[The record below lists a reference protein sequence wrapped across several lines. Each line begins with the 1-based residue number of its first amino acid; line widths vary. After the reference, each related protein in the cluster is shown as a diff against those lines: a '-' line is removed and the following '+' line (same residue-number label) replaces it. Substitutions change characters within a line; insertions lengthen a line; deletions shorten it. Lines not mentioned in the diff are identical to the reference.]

1 MEVSKTDPITVMDEA
16 RKGKSRGA
24 VFPPELV
31 EELEKL
37 SPEER
42 HQRML
47 RYVEE
52 HGEDVE
58 PVNGWTPNG
67 PKVTRQ
73 PERHNP
79 PD

>member
-1 MEVSKTDPITVMDEA
+1 MEVSKTEGITVMDEV
-16 RKGKSRGA
+16 RNGKGRRA
-24 VFPPELV
+24 VFPPDV
-31 EELEKL
+31 VKELEKL

-58 PVNGWTPNG
+58 PVDGWTSYG
-67 PKVTRQ
+67 PRATR
-73 PERHNP
+73 PPDGHNP
-79 PD
+79 PE

>member
-16 RKGKSRGA
+16 RKDKSRGA
-24 VFPPELV
+24 VFPPELAA
-31 EELEKL
+31 ELKKL
-37 SPEER
+37 PPEER
-42 HQRML
+42 RRRML

-58 PVNGWTPNG
+58 PVNGWTPYG
-67 PKVTRQ
+67 PKVTRP
-73 PERHNP
+73 PEGHNL